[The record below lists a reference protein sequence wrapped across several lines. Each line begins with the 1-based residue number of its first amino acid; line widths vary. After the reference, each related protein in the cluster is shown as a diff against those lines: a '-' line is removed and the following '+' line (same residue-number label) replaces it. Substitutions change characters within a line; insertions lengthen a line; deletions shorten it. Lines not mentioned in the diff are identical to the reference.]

1 MKKLKEW
8 HKNYYYGLLEQW
20 DISSYQASWLSWF
33 KGFIIGLIVVTLCS
47 CGTYKAAPVDKCCE
61 TEVVYLDEIEDGTTV
76 FTSYDSAIIRL
87 EFKPLR
93 PNFYF
98 GFNNNYG
105 HWSSRPLWLDFDFYQ
120 GNYYSYNSPY
130 YSYFHRPWNFWDYYL
145 RPWTPSNNWYQG
157 PFNNQEYNVVYNSS
171 RRESLIESNRMSIED
186 RQGIAAIV
194 ETSKRNNFYKPVTND
209 KPVIINKPV
218 VNNNKPI
225 WNNTKPIIRNN
236 NNPVRN
242 NNKPVYNNS
251 RPSYNIKP
259 NTNTKSSS
267 SRKGGKN

>member
-145 RPWTPSNNWYQG
+145 RPWTPNNWYQG

-186 RQGIAAIV
+186 RQGIAAMV

-218 VNNNKPI
+218 VNNNNKPI

>member
-1 MKKLKEW
+1 
-8 HKNYYYGLLEQW
+8 
-20 DISSYQASWLSWF
+20 
-33 KGFIIGLIVVTLCS
+33 
-47 CGTYKAAPVDKCCE
+47 
-61 TEVVYLDEIEDGTTV
+61 
-76 FTSYDSAIIRL
+76 
-87 EFKPLR
+87 
-93 PNFYF
+93 
-98 GFNNNYG
+98 
-105 HWSSRPLWLDFDFYQ
+105 
-120 GNYYSYNSPY
+120 
-130 YSYFHRPWNFWDYYL
+130 
-145 RPWTPSNNWYQG
+145 
-157 PFNNQEYNVVYNSS
+157 
-171 RRESLIESNRMSIED
+171 MSIED

-242 NNKPVYNNS
+242 INKPVYNNS